1 MIKKGFV
8 MKVYE
13 DQHEE
18 YEKRHDEIWPELVGE
33 LRKHGARNYSIFL
46 DKETSQLFGYVEI
59 EDEELWGKMSTTE
72 INQKWWKYM
81 APLMETNSDDSPI
94 SKDLKPVFHMA

>member
-1 MIKKGFV
+1 MIRKGFV

-18 YEKRHDEIWPELVGE
+18 YEKRHDEIWPDLVEELH
-33 LRKHGARNYSIFL
+33 KHGARNYSIFL

-59 EDEELWGKMSTTE
+59 EDEELWKKMSSTE
-72 INQKWWKYM
+72 INQKWWSYM
-81 APLMETNSDDSPI
+81 APVMETNRDDSPVA
-94 SKDLKPVFHMA
+94 KDLKPVFHMA